1 MASSS
6 CRPVGI
12 TWEYDRVE
20 LIADGIVHVQARTEA
35 RTELK
40 RKQERAV
47 SSLVGSIHSAS
58 TILCRMLPDVGMR
71 AELGRHEVNNDPSAA
86 VDLIE

>member
-1 MASSS
+1 
-6 CRPVGI
+6 
-12 TWEYDRVE
+12 
-20 LIADGIVHVQARTEA
+20 
-35 RTELK
+35 
-40 RKQERAV
+40 V